1 MSERENSGRSAA
13 IRRALE
19 LVTEAL
25 DLIDAYD
32 GPPTA
37 GAHLA
42 LVQEQLRQELVSGT

>member
-1 MSERENSGRSAA
+1 MK
-13 IRRALE
+13 RALG

-25 DLIDAYD
+25 DLIDAHD

-42 LVQEQLRQELVSGT
+42 LVQEQLRREVGSQE